1 MRTATLITEPLRSR
15 TAACYDAFLYVEGY
29 NIFYRN
35 IFQPSAVEA
44 ICRYFLCETKRV
56 KTLRFHATSGHSA
69 VRCFNQSRRPYVWEW
84 WAMSESCP
92 WWTPSITTGY
102 THAQNQPKEKS
113 KKLTSYETEKNRK
126 NQRPNRQNQLTTKR
140 EHLVLIRKY
149 SPRSIDTFDW
159 ILYTQQQQQHR
170 NQNECISH
178 GAHGRKGNNKRIIN
192 LVRNLLIT
200 VICKGE

>member
-1 MRTATLITEPLRSR
+1 
-15 TAACYDAFLYVEGY
+15 
-29 NIFYRN
+29 
-35 IFQPSAVEA
+35 
-44 ICRYFLCETKRV
+44 
-56 KTLRFHATSGHSA
+56 
-69 VRCFNQSRRPYVWEW
+69 
-84 WAMSESCP
+84 
-92 WWTPSITTGY
+92 
-102 THAQNQPKEKS
+102 
-113 KKLTSYETEKNRK
+113 LTSYETEKNRK

-159 ILYTQQQQQHR
+159 ILYTQQQQQQR